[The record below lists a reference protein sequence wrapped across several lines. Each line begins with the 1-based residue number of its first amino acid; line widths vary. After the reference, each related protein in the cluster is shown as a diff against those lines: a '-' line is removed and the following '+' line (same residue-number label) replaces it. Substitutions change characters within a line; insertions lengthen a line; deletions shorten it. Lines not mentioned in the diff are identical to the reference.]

1 MRYIS
6 CQTCHHPIANNRE
19 GETGQCYSCSI
30 KLTDLQL
37 ITGMDEA
44 IQLLIRK
51 RQAVA
56 GGSMTI
62 WRMLTHA
69 IDHLDQQI
77 ADLMAPTVP
86 CLAPSTSPDGC
97 ACRMKRTCEL
107 DGSD

>member
-6 CQTCHHPIANNRE
+6 CQTCHKPIGNQHE

-51 RQAVA
+51 RQSVA

-62 WRMLTHA
+62 WRMMTHA
-69 IDHLDQQI
+69 IDHLDTQI
-77 ADLMAPTVP
+77 AVLMAPTVP
-86 CLAPSTSPDGC
+86 A
-97 ACRMKRTCEL
+97 
-107 DGSD
+107 